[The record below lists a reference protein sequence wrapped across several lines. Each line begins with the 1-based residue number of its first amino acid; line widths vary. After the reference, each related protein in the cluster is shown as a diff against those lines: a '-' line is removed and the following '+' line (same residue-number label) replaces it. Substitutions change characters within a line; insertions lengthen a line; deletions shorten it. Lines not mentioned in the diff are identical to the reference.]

1 LVRLW
6 SILTAVELK
15 MGLDRLGHAR
25 ESVQT
30 AFLFYCWLRKSCG
43 SLLGEQ
49 RMRDDDRR
57 LDLETSKSQ
66 VAIQNKDRALLTS
79 PHPLAKILDLA
90 DDAIISVDS
99 EQHIVLFNQGA
110 EKIFGYPAEEMMGKP
125 LDILLPA
132 RLVGIHRQHIRDF
145 EESKVIAR
153 RMGERS
159 EILGRRKDG
168 SEFPAEASI
177 SKVNVEGQNMYTVIL
192 RDVTERMLA
201 EEKIR
206 TSLREKEALLKEIHH
221 RVKNN
226 LQVVS
231 SLLGLQSRASSD
243 DKTRKMFQESQNRIH
258 SMALLHESLYQS
270 SNLSKIDFP
279 DYIRQLAAHL
289 FQSYGVPPDRIHLRT
304 DLDKLYLNLD
314 AAVPCGLIVNE
325 LISNSLKY
333 AFPDGRQGEVRIE
346 LHEHA
351 DHMARL
357 VVADDGIGLRSDID
371 WVTARTLGLRLV
383 RTLAEQL
390 GARIEL
396 KSHAGTE
403 VQLTFPAAA

>member
-1 LVRLW
+1 M
-6 SILTAVELK
+6 AHE
-15 MGLDRLGHAR
+15 D
-25 ESVQT
+25 
-30 AFLFYCWLRKSCG
+30 
-43 SLLGEQ
+43 
-49 RMRDDDRR
+49 R
-57 LDLETSKSQ
+57 LDLEKSHGIGQ
-66 VAIQNKDRALLTS
+66 SRDRALLTS

-90 DDAIISVDS
+90 DDAIISVDE

-110 EKIFGYPAEEMMGKP
+110 EKIFGYPASEIIGKP
-125 LDILLPA
+125 LDVLLPE
-132 RLVGIHRQHIRDF
+132 RLIGTHRQHIRDF
-145 EESKVIAR
+145 DRSKVTAR
-153 RMGERS
+153 RMGERND
-159 EILGRRKDG
+159 ILGRRKDG

-177 SKVNVEGQNMYTVIL
+177 SKVNVEGRNMFTVIL
-192 RDVTERMLA
+192 RDVTERVVA

-231 SLLGLQSRASSD
+231 SLLGLQSRAVLD
-243 DKTRKMFQESQNRIH
+243 EETRKMFQESQNRIH

-270 SNLSKIDFP
+270 SNLAKIDFP
-279 DYIRQLAAHL
+279 EYIRQLAAHL
-289 FQSYGVPPDRIHLRT
+289 FHSYGVPPDRIHLRT

-333 AFPDGRQGEVRIE
+333 AFPDGRRGEVRVE

-357 VVADDGIGLRSDID
+357 IVADNGIGLRSDID

-396 KSHAGTE
+396 KSEAGTE